1 MDPSSESLS
10 KPRFLERIKRFFSPK
25 PLNREELVDTLH
37 NALEQQLLDSDAL
50 SMIEG
55 AMQVSDLQARDIM
68 VQRNQMDVIDLEDSP
83 EVVLPFVIET
93 GHSRFPVINGS
104 RDNIVGIL
112 LAKELLR
119 YHIDS
124 SLCIADMVRPARFIP
139 ETKRLNVLL
148 KEFRNRRNHMA
159 IVVDE
164 YGNTAGLVTIE
175 DVMEQIVGDI
185 EDEYDLSDTEENNIV
200 EDADGNWRIKA
211 SMALSDLNA
220 TIGSHFVGEE
230 DQTVG
235 DFVLKLFGYLPKRDE
250 EMVVDHYLFRVL
262 KADSRSIQSLFLS
275 HIPFNHLD
283 DAET

>member
-1 MDPSSESLS
+1 MDPSSEPLS
-10 KPRFLERIKRFFSPK
+10 KPRFLERISRFLSRK
-25 PLNREELVDTLH
+25 PQDREELVDTLH
-37 NALEQQLLDSDAL
+37 NAFERQLLDSDAL

-68 VQRNQMDVIDLEDSP
+68 VQRNQMDVIDIDDSP
-83 EVVLPFVIET
+83 DMFLPFVIET
-93 GHSRFPVINGS
+93 GHSRFPVVNGS

-119 YHIDS
+119 YHADT
-124 SLCIADMVRPARFIP
+124 SLRIADMVRPALFIP

-148 KEFRNRRNHMA
+148 KEFRHNRNHMA

-185 EDEYDLSDTEENNIV
+185 EDEYDLIDTDENNIV

-211 SMALSDLNA
+211 SMLLSDLNA
-220 TIGSHFVGEE
+220 AIGAQFVNETGETVADFVCALFGHLPRRGEE
-230 DQTVG
+230 MTVG
-235 DFVLKLFGYLPKRDE
+235 NYQ
-250 EMVVDHYLFRVL
+250 FRVL
-262 KADSRSIQSLFLS
+262 RADSRSVQSLFVS
-275 HIPFNHLD
+275 SIHSTAVA
-283 DAET
+283 DAEE